1 MEGQKELEKI
11 LLSAIL
17 FDNRIL
23 EKHFLESNI
32 TSDFF
37 YFEANK
43 YIYAN
48 MLVLNFQ
55 SLKVDV
61 QTLLQYGIK
70 TNTLEKMGGVEEL
83 TSLDNFQPSDNI
95 EFYLKEFSGR
105 FVKRRAS
112 EILKQF
118 LSDNA
123 EKETLTFNEISA
135 LKDNLDVLQFLENS
149 QKEILDAKKLSEMFF
164 NQLDEA
170 KTKSDGYKS
179 SLQIFDNA
187 TNGFHAGELYIL
199 GARPSIGKTSL
210 ALSMAANMAKTMR
223 VGFISLETPA
233 ITIAQKLYSMNTNIA
248 LKKIRN
254 GFLSES
260 DYIELNGKKKEVEN
274 SGFYLV
280 DTANININQV
290 NVYLQKLKKGFG
302 CDVVFIDYIGLVDA
316 GLRTM
321 PVYERQSIV
330 SKSLKAYARQ
340 LDMAICA
347 LCQLSRGV
355 EGSEKIPSLA
365 DLRGSGSIE
374 QDADVVMFL
383 HGNRYSSFE
392 ESTIQRKLII
402 AKNRNGECLQGDV
415 DFDKTTTLYKNHD
428 RKQEAGLFEGEAQ

>member
-1 MEGQKELEKI
+1 MEGQKELEKL

-37 YFEANK
+37 YFEHNK

-70 TNTLEKMGGVEEL
+70 TNTLEKMGGIEML
-83 TSLDNFQPSDNI
+83 TQLDDFQPSDNI
-95 EFYLKEFSGR
+95 EFHLKEFSER
-105 FVKRRAS
+105 FLKRKATEMLR
-112 EILKQF
+112 QF
-118 LSDNA
+118 LSDN
-123 EKETLTFNEISA
+123 EQKETLTFSEISS
-135 LKDNLDVLQFLENS
+135 LKDNLDILQFLENS
-149 QKEILDAKKLSEMFF
+149 QKEIIDAKRLSEMFF
-164 NQLDEA
+164 QKLDES
-170 KTKSDGYKS
+170 KTKADGFKSD
-179 SLQIFDNA
+179 LQIFDNA

-210 ALSMAANMAKTMR
+210 ALSMAANLSKTQR

-233 ITIAQKLYSMNTNIA
+233 ITIAQKLYAMGSKITLRN
-248 LKKIRN
+248 IRN
-254 GFLSES
+254 GFLSDADINTLNKQRGE
-260 DYIELNGKKKEVEN
+260 IEKT
-274 SGFYLV
+274 GFYLV
-280 DTANININQV
+280 DTANANINQI

-340 LDMAICA
+340 LDIAVCA

-402 AKNRNGECLQGDV
+402 AKNRNGECLQGDI
-415 DFDKTTTLYKNHD
+415 DFDKSTTLYHNHE
-428 RKQEAGLFEGEAQ
+428 RKQEEGLFGEEGK